1 MFSLSEGFYSKG
13 ANIIMKSKIILLSSI
28 ALSTLALAGCGGS
41 SKTKIGILQP
51 VEHSAL
57 SAARLGFQAALG
69 LHGFDKDKVEFIYH
83 NAGQSSSDLAS
94 LAKDLVGR
102 CDMTFGIGTGAA
114 QALKSAAIDKGKTNP
129 ILFSA
134 VTDPVGAG
142 LVTSLQNGSGFIT
155 GTSDINPVEAQVSL
169 IRDINPDADKAAIIY
184 TQTETNSKVQADMAK
199 AELEKEGFTVTIKT
213 CSGPSDISAVATALV
228 AEEGLD
234 AIFVPT
240 DNNIAANPS
249 AIKSAVQGKGVI
261 VVAGEE
267 SIMKECGSIT
277 LSVDY
282 TKLGNM
288 TGDMAASILKGDK
301 KAGEIPVGFMGKDE
315 CEYVCSTANAI
326 AAGVTLPAEIVAK
339 CRDVSKN

>member
-1 MFSLSEGFYSKG
+1 
-13 ANIIMKSKIILLSSI
+13 MKKTLL
-28 ALSTLALAGCGGS
+28 LTTLALSVVALSGCGGQG
-41 SKTKIGILQP
+41 KTKIGILQP

-57 SAARLGFQAALG
+57 SAARLGFQNALAKK
-69 LHGFDKDKVEFIYH
+69 GFDANKVEFIYH

-134 VTDPVGAG
+134 VTDPVDAG

-155 GTSDINPVEAQVSL
+155 GTSDMNPVADQVSL
-169 IRDINPDADKAAIIY
+169 IKDCNPDVDKVGIMY
-184 TQTETNSKVQADMAK
+184 TQTETNSKVQADLAK
-199 AELEKEGFTVTIKT
+199 AELEKEGITAVVKT
-213 CSGPSDISAVATALV
+213 CSGPADISATALALA
-228 AEEGLD
+228 AEDGID
-234 AIFVPT
+234 AIYVPT

-249 AIKSAVQGKGVI
+249 SVKSAVQGKGI
-261 VVAGEE
+261 LVVAGEE
-267 SIMKECGSIT
+267 SIMAACGSIT

-282 TKLGNM
+282 SKLGNM
-288 TGDMAASILKGDK
+288 TGDMAASILAGEK
-301 KAGEIPVGFMGKDE
+301 KAGEIPVGSMGKDE

-326 AAGVTLPAEIVAK
+326 AAGVTIPDEILAK
-339 CRDVSKN
+339 CRDISK

>member
-1 MFSLSEGFYSKG
+1 
-13 ANIIMKSKIILLSSI
+13 MKKTLL
-28 ALSTLALAGCGGS
+28 LTTLALGVVALSGCGGQG
-41 SKTKIGILQP
+41 KTKIGILQP

-57 SAARLGFQAALG
+57 SAARLGFQDALAKK
-69 LHGFDKDKVEFIYH
+69 GFDANKVEFIYH

-134 VTDPVGAG
+134 VTDPVDAG

-155 GTSDINPVEAQVSL
+155 GTSDMNPVADQVSL
-169 IRDINPDADKAAIIY
+169 IKDCNPDVDKVGIMY
-184 TQTETNSKVQADMAK
+184 TQTETNSKVQADLAK
-199 AELEKEGFTVTIKT
+199 AELEKEGIAAVVKT
-213 CSGPSDISAVATALV
+213 CSGPADISATALALA
-228 AEEGLD
+228 AEDGID
-234 AIFVPT
+234 AIYVPT

-249 AIKSAVQGKGVI
+249 SVKSAVQGKGI
-261 VVAGEE
+261 LVVAGEE
-267 SIMKECGSIT
+267 SIMAACGSIT

-282 TKLGNM
+282 SKLGNM
-288 TGDMAASILKGDK
+288 TGDMAASILAGEK
-301 KAGEIPVGFMGKDE
+301 KAGEIPVGSMGKDE

-326 AAGVTLPAEIVAK
+326 AAGVTIPDEILAK
-339 CRDVSKN
+339 CRDISK

>member
-1 MFSLSEGFYSKG
+1 
-13 ANIIMKSKIILLSSI
+13 MKKTMLLTTLALGVI
-28 ALSTLALAGCGGS
+28 ALSGCGGQ

-57 SAARLGFQAALG
+57 SAARLGFQDALAKK
-69 LHGFDKDKVEFIYH
+69 GFDANKVEFIYH

-134 VTDPVGAG
+134 VTDPVDAG

-155 GTSDINPVEAQVSL
+155 GTSDMNPVADQVSL
-169 IRDINPDADKAAIIY
+169 IKDCNPDVDKVGIMY
-184 TQTETNSKVQADMAK
+184 TQTETNSKVQADLAK
-199 AELEKEGFTVTIKT
+199 TELEKEGIAAVVKT
-213 CSGPSDISAVATALV
+213 CSGPADISATALALA
-228 AEEGLD
+228 AEDGID
-234 AIFVPT
+234 AIYVPT

-249 AIKSAVQGKGVI
+249 SVKSAVQGKGI
-261 VVAGEE
+261 LVVAGEE
-267 SIMKECGSIT
+267 SIMAACGSIT

-282 TKLGNM
+282 SKLGNM
-288 TGDMAASILKGDK
+288 TGDMAASILAGEK
-301 KAGEIPVGFMGKDE
+301 KAGEIPVGSMGKDE

-326 AAGVTLPAEIVAK
+326 AAGVTIPDEILAK
-339 CRDVSKN
+339 CRDISK

>member
-1 MFSLSEGFYSKG
+1 
-13 ANIIMKSKIILLSSI
+13 MKKTLL
-28 ALSTLALAGCGGS
+28 LTTLALGVVALSGCGGQG
-41 SKTKIGILQP
+41 KTKIGILQP

-57 SAARLGFQAALG
+57 SAARLGFQDALAKK
-69 LHGFDKDKVEFIYH
+69 GFDANKVEFIYH

-134 VTDPVGAG
+134 VTDPVDAG

-155 GTSDINPVEAQVSL
+155 GTSDMNPVADQVSL
-169 IRDINPDADKAAIIY
+169 IKDCNPDVDKVGIMY
-184 TQTETNSKVQADMAK
+184 TQTETNSKVQADLAK
-199 AELEKEGFTVTIKT
+199 AELEKEGIAAIVKT
-213 CSGPSDISAVATALV
+213 CSGPADISATALALA
-228 AEEGLD
+228 AEDGID
-234 AIFVPT
+234 AIYVPT

-249 AIKSAVQGKGVI
+249 SVKSAVQGKGI
-261 VVAGEE
+261 LVVAGEE
-267 SIMKECGSIT
+267 SIMAACGSIT

-282 TKLGNM
+282 SKLGNM
-288 TGDMAASILKGDK
+288 TGDMAASILAGEK
-301 KAGEIPVGFMGKDE
+301 KAGEIPVGSMGKDE

-326 AAGVTLPAEIVAK
+326 AAGVTIPDEILAK
-339 CRDVSKN
+339 CRDISK

>member
-1 MFSLSEGFYSKG
+1 
-13 ANIIMKSKIILLSSI
+13 MKKTLL
-28 ALSTLALAGCGGS
+28 LTTLALGIVALSGCGGQG
-41 SKTKIGILQP
+41 KTKIGILQP

-57 SAARLGFQAALG
+57 SAARLGFQDALAKK
-69 LHGFDKDKVEFIYH
+69 GFDANKVEFIYH

-134 VTDPVGAG
+134 VTDPVDAG

-155 GTSDINPVEAQVSL
+155 GTSDMNPVADQVSL
-169 IRDINPDADKAAIIY
+169 IKDCNPDVDKVGIMY
-184 TQTETNSKVQADMAK
+184 TQTETNSKVQADLAK
-199 AELEKEGFTVTIKT
+199 AELEKEGIAAVVKT
-213 CSGPSDISAVATALV
+213 CSGPADISATALALA
-228 AEEGLD
+228 AEDGID
-234 AIFVPT
+234 AIYVPT

-249 AIKSAVQGKGVI
+249 SVKSAVQGKGI
-261 VVAGEE
+261 LVVAGEE
-267 SIMKECGSIT
+267 SIMAACGSIT

-282 TKLGNM
+282 SKLGNM
-288 TGDMAASILKGDK
+288 TGDMAASILAGEK
-301 KAGEIPVGFMGKDE
+301 KAGEIPVGSMGKDE

-326 AAGVTLPAEIVAK
+326 AAGVTIPDEILAK
-339 CRDVSKN
+339 CRDISK

>member
-1 MFSLSEGFYSKG
+1 
-13 ANIIMKSKIILLSSI
+13 MKKTFLLT
-28 ALSTLALAGCGGS
+28 TLALGVVALSGCGGQG
-41 SKTKIGILQP
+41 KTKIGILQP

-57 SAARLGFQAALG
+57 SAARLGFQDALAKK
-69 LHGFDKDKVEFIYH
+69 GFDANKVEFIYH

-134 VTDPVGAG
+134 VTDPVDAG

-155 GTSDINPVEAQVSL
+155 GTSDMNPVADQVSL
-169 IRDINPDADKAAIIY
+169 IKDCNPDVDKVGIMY
-184 TQTETNSKVQADMAK
+184 TQTETNSKVQADLAK
-199 AELEKEGFTVTIKT
+199 AELEKEGIAAVVKT
-213 CSGPSDISAVATALV
+213 CSGPADISATALALA
-228 AEEGLD
+228 AEDGID
-234 AIFVPT
+234 AIYVPT

-249 AIKSAVQGKGVI
+249 SVKSAVQGKGI
-261 VVAGEE
+261 LVVAGEE
-267 SIMKECGSIT
+267 SIMAACGSIT

-282 TKLGNM
+282 SKLGNM
-288 TGDMAASILKGDK
+288 TGDMAASILAGEK
-301 KAGEIPVGFMGKDE
+301 KAGEIPVGSMGKDE

-326 AAGVTLPAEIVAK
+326 AAGVTIPDEILAK
-339 CRDVSKN
+339 CRDISK